1 MTRINRYAL
10 DVLPL
15 QSSVDEA
22 ELRQVL
28 IDANDPSRF
37 ITARVARSAVRKL
50 IAGLRSE
57 GFEPGDC
64 LCLHSFNDVRNL
76 WSLDGGQNGQAS

>member
-10 DVLPL
+10 DIGPL
-15 QSSVDEA
+15 QSRWYVAD
-22 ELRQVL
+22 LRQVL

-37 ITARVARSAVRKL
+37 ITARGARSTVRKL

-57 GFEPGDC
+57 GFERGDC

-76 WSLDGGQNGQAS
+76 